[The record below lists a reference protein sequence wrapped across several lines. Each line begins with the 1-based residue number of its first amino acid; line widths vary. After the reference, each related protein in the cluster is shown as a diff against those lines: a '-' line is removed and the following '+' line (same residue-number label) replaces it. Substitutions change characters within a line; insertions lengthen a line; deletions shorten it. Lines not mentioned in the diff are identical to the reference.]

1 MILTVDLK
9 REAEDIALD
18 CEDCAADA
26 EKDGDDGLRRAWLAV
41 AYRVRR
47 LKRAADHD
55 IEQHKMRC

>member
-1 MILTVDLK
+1 MIDLK

-26 EKDGDDGLRRAWLAV
+26 EKEGDEGLCLAWLAV

-47 LKRAADHD
+47 LKQAAVMGRDAL
-55 IEQHKMRC
+55 